1 MTTLS
6 HTSGSA
12 SHATLG
18 SSPLRFYDIETD
30 YPGASYSV
38 NSGFITSIRPTLS
51 LSSSPILITS
61 SPEQDLC
68 ASPTIIATAVTDGTA
83 LGVKVQAASVPID
96 DQPAQ
101 AENSL
106 PLTPLLPPPQQ
117 QQQMQ
122 QDGSVSGTIIIGVI
136 FAILAVCLIVA
147 SCCWIACIRGSIP
160 FQLRSS
166 K

>member
-18 SSPLRFYDIETD
+18 SSPPRFYNIETD
-30 YPGASYSV
+30 YPGASYGV

-51 LSSSPILITS
+51 MSSSPILVTS
-61 SPEQDLC
+61 SPEQDFC
-68 ASPTIIATAVTDGTA
+68 ASPTIIATAVTDRTA
-83 LGVKVQAASVPID
+83 LGVRVQAASVPID

-106 PLTPLLPPPQQ
+106 PLPPPLPPPQQ
-117 QQQMQ
+117 QTQ
-122 QDGSVSGTIIIGVI
+122 QDGSVSGAIIIGVI